1 MNQTHKE
8 FAALERRSSFGKV
21 STKTSTTVRGE
32 MVNTASSTA
41 THVLLVQLLD
51 VHFNHGLQEIV
62 HEAFFSQFVVSFY

>member
-41 THVLLVQLLD
+41 AHVLLVQLLD
-51 VHFNHGLQEIV
+51 LHFNHGLQEIV